1 MSKSEKV
8 IVQVDINQSAN
19 LINAM
24 EELVKAYLSFIP
36 DQDEELEAIK
46 YLRQKMGESKELYGS
61 VLVSTQ
67 NEVVELCA
75 KYVSIACDTDKILEE
90 IDKLIKNQEK
100 KKNKKA
106 N

>member
-8 IVQVDINQSAN
+8 MVQVDVNQSAS

-24 EELVKAYLSFIP
+24 ENLVKVYLNILP

-67 NEVVELCA
+67 NEVIELCA
-75 KYVSIACDTDKILEE
+75 KYVSIACDTDKIMEE
-90 IDKLIKNQEK
+90 IEKLIKNQEK
-100 KKNKKA
+100 KKNKKV